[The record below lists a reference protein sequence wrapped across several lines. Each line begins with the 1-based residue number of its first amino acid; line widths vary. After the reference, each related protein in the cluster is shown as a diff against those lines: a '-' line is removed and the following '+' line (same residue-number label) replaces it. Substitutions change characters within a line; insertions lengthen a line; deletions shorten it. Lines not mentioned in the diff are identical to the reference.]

1 MSQNAQARR
10 GPGGGGPHMGFGA
23 PPAKSKDFKG
33 SVKRLGTELGKE
45 RKIIYFVF
53 AAITASVTIGAFGP
67 KILGRATNYLFYGFL
82 GKRIPEGVSKAQAVA
97 GLRARGENRF
107 ADMLQKSDVAPGR
120 GIDFTAVGKLL
131 LLALALYL
139 ISSLLLWAQHYMMAG
154 VTQRTINRLRVKTE
168 QKLSRLPLSYFDGQS
183 RGDLISRATNDL
195 DNLGNSMQ
203 QGLSQILNSLLT
215 VISILIMMLWISWQ
229 LALVSLIAIPL
240 STFAS
245 IRIAKRS
252 QREFI
257 AQWDWTG
264 KLNGHIEEMFT
275 GHSVVRVFGRRRES
289 QETFNKLNDELYKS
303 SNRAQFLSGL
313 IQPVTQLISNLI
325 YVGISVLGGY
335 RVATG
340 SMTLGD
346 VQAFVQ
352 YSRQFGMPLAQIAGL
367 MNTVQSGVA
376 SAERVFELLDADEEV
391 AEKPDFKKLERA
403 KGAIVFEEVDFS
415 YTPESKLI
423 ENFNLKVEPGQT
435 VAIVGPTGAGKTTLV
450 NLLMRFYEIKA
461 GRITLDGI
469 DTRDLTRDELRKQFG
484 MVLQDT
490 WLFTGSIKENIGF
503 GADSPT
509 EEEISKAA
517 EAANIEHF
525 IRSLPEGFETQLT
538 DDSAAIS
545 NGERQLLTIA
555 RAFIADP
562 AILILDEATSSV
574 DTRTEVLVQK
584 AMKRLRAGRT
594 SFVIAHR
601 LSTIRDADVILVLD
615 KGAIVEQG
623 THNELMNNRGFYFN
637 LYASQFSEASEVV

>member
-1 MSQNAQARR
+1 MSQQAPARR
-10 GPGGGGPHMGFGA
+10 GPGSGPHMGFGA

-33 SVKRLGTELGKE
+33 ALKRLMNELGNE
-45 RKIIYFVF
+45 RKIIYLVF
-53 AAITASVTIGAFGP
+53 AAITTSVTIGAFGP
-67 KILGRATNYLFYGFL
+67 KILGNATNHLFYGFL
-82 GKRIPEGVSKAQAVA
+82 GKKIPAGITKEQAVA
-97 GLRARGENRF
+97 GLRAKGENRF
-107 ADMLQKSDVAPGR
+107 ADMLSASDVIPGK
-120 GIDFTAVGKLL
+120 GIDFSVVGKLL
-131 LLALALYL
+131 MLALALYL
-139 ISSLLLWAQHYMMAG
+139 ISSLLLWAQHYLMAG
-154 VTQRTINRLRVKTE
+154 VTQRTVNRLRNQTE

-203 QGLSQILNSLLT
+203 QGLSQILNSVLT
-215 VISILIMMLWISWQ
+215 VVSILIMMLWISWE

-240 STFAS
+240 SAFAS

-252 QREFI
+252 QKEFVG
-257 AQWDWTG
+257 QWDWTG

-275 GHSVVRVFGRRRES
+275 GHSVVRVFGRRKES
-289 QETFNKLNDELYKS
+289 QETFEHLNDQLYTNS
-303 SNRAQFLSGL
+303 YRAQFLSGL
-313 IQPVTQLISNLI
+313 IQPMTQLISNLI

-376 SAERVFELLDADEEV
+376 SAERIFELLDAPEEV
-391 AEKPDFKKLERA
+391 ADKGETKTIGRA
-403 KGAIVFEEVDFS
+403 KGELIFDEVNFS
-415 YTPESKLI
+415 YTTDKPLI
-423 ENFNLKVEPGQT
+423 ENFNLKVNPGQT

-450 NLLMRFYEIKA
+450 NLLMRFYEVQA
-461 GRITLDGI
+461 GKIMLDGV

-490 WLFTGSIKENIGF
+490 WLFTGSIKENIAF
-503 GADSPT
+503 GSDNPS
-509 EEEISKAA
+509 EDEITKAA
-517 EAANIEHF
+517 TAANIDHF
-525 IRSLPEGFETQLT
+525 IRSLPEGFNTQLT

-574 DTRTEVLVQK
+574 DTRTEVLVQQ

-623 THNELMNNRGFYFN
+623 SHSQLMANQGFYFN
-637 LYASQFSEASEVV
+637 LYSSQFSEAQEV

>member
-1 MSQNAQARR
+1 MSQNAPARR

-33 SVKRLGTELGKE
+33 AIKRLGIELGNE
-45 RKIIYFVF
+45 RKIIYLVF
-53 AAITASVTIGAFGP
+53 AAITSSVTIGAFGP

-82 GKRIPEGVSKAQAVA
+82 GKRIPEGVSKNQAIA
-97 GLRARGENRF
+97 GLRCRGENRF
-107 ADMLQKSDVAPGR
+107 ADMLQKSDVIPGH

-131 LLALALYL
+131 ILALALYL

-154 VTQRTINRLRVKTE
+154 VTQRTINRLRNKTE
-168 QKLSRLPLSYFDGQS
+168 QKLSKLPLSYFDGQS

-240 STFAS
+240 SAFAS

-275 GHSVVRVFGRRRES
+275 GHSVVRVFGRRRQS
-289 QETFNKLNDELYKS
+289 QETFEILNEELYKS
-303 SNRAQFLSGL
+303 SNSAQFLSGL

-376 SAERVFELLDADEEV
+376 SAERVFELLDAKEEV
-391 AEKPDFKKLERA
+391 AEKPELKKLGRA

-503 GADSPT
+503 GAGSPT
-509 EEEISKAA
+509 EEEINRRRLKLQISS
-517 EAANIEHF
+517 ISSDHF
-525 IRSLPEGFETQLT
+525 RKG
-538 DDSAAIS
+538 
-545 NGERQLLTIA
+545 
-555 RAFIADP
+555 
-562 AILILDEATSSV
+562 LI
-574 DTRTEVLVQK
+574 
-584 AMKRLRAGRT
+584 
-594 SFVIAHR
+594 
-601 LSTIRDADVILVLD
+601 
-615 KGAIVEQG
+615 
-623 THNELMNNRGFYFN
+623 HN
-637 LYASQFSEASEVV
+637 

>member
-1 MSQNAQARR
+1 MSQNAPRR
-10 GPGGGGPHMGFGA
+10 GPGPGPHMGFGA

-33 SVKRLGTELGKE
+33 AIKRLMHELGNE
-45 RKIIYFVF
+45 RKIIYLVF
-53 AAITASVTIGAFGP
+53 AAITTSVTIGAFGP
-67 KILGRATNYLFYGFL
+67 KILGNATNHLFYGFL
-82 GKRIPEGVSKAQAVA
+82 GKRIPEGVSKAEAIA

-107 ADMLQKSDVAPGR
+107 ADMLQKSDVIPGH
-120 GIDFTAVGKLL
+120 GIDFNAVGKLL
-131 LLALALYL
+131 LLALGLYL

-154 VTQRTINRLRVKTE
+154 VTQRTINRLRNKTE
-168 QKLSRLPLSYFDGQS
+168 EKLSRLPLSYFDGQS

-240 STFAS
+240 SAFAS

-289 QETFNKLNDELYKS
+289 QETFEHLNEQLYKNS
-303 SNRAQFLSGL
+303 YSAQFFSGL

-376 SAERVFELLDADEEV
+376 SAERVFELLDAVEEV
-391 AEKPDFKKLERA
+391 ADKPELNALGRA
-403 KGAIVFEEVDFS
+403 KGAIHFDEVDFS
-415 YTPESKLI
+415 YSPESKLI

-450 NLLMRFYEIKA
+450 NLLMRFYEIQA
-461 GRITLDGI
+461 GKITLDGV
-469 DTRDLTRDELRKQFG
+469 DTRDLTRDELRRQFG

-490 WLFTGSIKENIGF
+490 WLFTGSIKENIAF
-503 GADSPT
+503 GADLPSDD
-509 EEEISKAA
+509 EITKAST
-517 EAANIEHF
+517 AANIDHF
-525 IRSLPEGFETQLT
+525 IRSLPEGFETELT

-574 DTRTEVLVQK
+574 DTRTEVLVQQ

-623 THNELMNNRGFYFN
+623 THHDLMAKQGFYFN
-637 LYASQFSEASEVV
+637 LYSSQFSEAGEVA

>member
-1 MSQNAQARR
+1 MSQQGAVRR
-10 GPGGGGPHMGFGA
+10 GPGGPPHMGFGA

-33 SVKRLGTELGKE
+33 ALKRLMNELGNE
-45 RKIIYFVF
+45 RKIIYVVF
-53 AAITASVTIGAFGP
+53 AAITTSVTIGAFGP
-67 KILGRATNYLFYGFL
+67 KILGRATNELFYGFL
-82 GKRIPEGVSKAQAVA
+82 GKRIPAGITKEQAVA
-97 GLRARGENRF
+97 GLRARGQNRF
-107 ADMLQKSDVAPGR
+107 ADMLQASDVVPGH
-120 GIDFTAVGKLL
+120 GINFSAVGKLVS
-131 LLALALYL
+131 LALILYL
-139 ISSLLLWAQHYMMAG
+139 ISSLLLWAQHYLMAG
-154 VTQRTINRLRVKTE
+154 VTQRTVNRLRNETE

-203 QGLSQILNSLLT
+203 QGLSQILNSVLT
-215 VISILIMMLWISWQ
+215 VVSILIMMLWISWQ

-240 STFAS
+240 SALAS
-245 IRIAKRS
+245 VRIAKRS

-275 GHSVVRVFGRRRES
+275 GHSVVRVFGRRKES
-289 QETFNKLNDELYKS
+289 QETFEHLNDQLYYNS
-303 SNRAQFLSGL
+303 YRAQFLSGL

-340 SMTLGD
+340 TMTLGD
-346 VQAFVQ
+346 VQAFIQ

-367 MNTVQSGVA
+367 MNTIQSGVA
-376 SAERVFELLDADEEV
+376 SAERVFELLDAPEEV
-391 AEKPDFKKLERA
+391 KEKENLQTLGRA
-403 KGAIVFEEVDFS
+403 KGAITFEEVDFS
-415 YTPESKLI
+415 YSPDKPLI

-450 NLLMRFYEIKA
+450 NLLMRFYEIQA
-461 GRITLDGI
+461 GSITLDGI
-469 DTRDLTRDELRKQFG
+469 DTRNLHRDELRKQFG

-490 WLFTGSIKENIGF
+490 WLFSGSIKENIGF
-503 GADSPT
+503 GADNPSDDA
-509 EEEISKAA
+509 IAKAA
-517 EAANIEHF
+517 AAANIEHF
-525 IRSLPEGFETQLT
+525 IRSLPDGFETQLT

-574 DTRTEVLVQK
+574 DTRTEVLVQQ

-623 THNELMNNRGFYFN
+623 SHHDLMAKQGFYFN
-637 LYASQFSEASEVV
+637 LYSSQFSEASEVA

>member
-1 MSQNAQARR
+1 MSQNAPARR

-509 EEEISKAA
+509 EAEISKAA

-525 IRSLPEGFETQLT
+525 IRSLPQGFETQLT

>member
-1 MSQNAQARR
+1 MSQNAPARR

-107 ADMLQKSDVAPGR
+107 ADMLQRSDVVPGR

-240 STFAS
+240 SAFAS

-264 KLNGHIEEMFT
+264 KLNGHVEEMFT
-275 GHSVVRVFGRRRES
+275 GHSVVRVFGRRRQS
-289 QETFNKLNDELYKS
+289 QETFELLNEELYKS
-303 SNRAQFLSGL
+303 SNSAQFLSGL

-340 SMTLGD
+340 AMRSEEHTSEL
-346 VQAFVQ
+346 
-352 YSRQFGMPLAQIAGL
+352 
-367 MNTVQSGVA
+367 QS
-376 SAERVFELLDADEEV
+376 
-391 AEKPDFKKLERA
+391 
-403 KGAIVFEEVDFS
+403 
-415 YTPESKLI
+415 
-423 ENFNLKVEPGQT
+423 
-435 VAIVGPTGAGKTTLV
+435 
-450 NLLMRFYEIKA
+450 
-461 GRITLDGI
+461 
-469 DTRDLTRDELRKQFG
+469 
-484 MVLQDT
+484 
-490 WLFTGSIKENIGF
+490 
-503 GADSPT
+503 
-509 EEEISKAA
+509 
-517 EAANIEHF
+517 H
-525 IRSLPEGFETQLT
+525 
-538 DDSAAIS
+538 
-545 NGERQLLTIA
+545 
-555 RAFIADP
+555 
-562 AILILDEATSSV
+562 
-574 DTRTEVLVQK
+574 
-584 AMKRLRAGRT
+584 
-594 SFVIAHR
+594 
-601 LSTIRDADVILVLD
+601 
-615 KGAIVEQG
+615 
-623 THNELMNNRGFYFN
+623 
-637 LYASQFSEASEVV
+637 